1 MRFPEF
7 EGEWKK
13 KKFDQ
18 ICTIATGNKNTQDKE
33 GDGDYPFFVRSE
45 TIERINSYSFDGEA
59 ILTAGDGVGVGKI
72 FHYVNGKVGV
82 HQRVY
87 ILSDFKCFG
96 KYAYYYFTSRFY
108 NRVKRMS
115 AKNSVDSVRRDM
127 IAQMSISLPG
137 FDEQSKIA
145 RFLSLLDERIAT
157 QNKIIEDLK
166 LLKNTIRH
174 TLFTQLEKSDT
185 ETKLIKDVLDYEQPL
200 KYIVGN
206 TEYQNNSVL
215 TPVLTAN
222 KAFILGYTSE
232 KNNIYG
238 KGECIIFDD
247 FTMDLKYVDF
257 PFKIKSSAIKILT
270 PKSRIILK
278 YIYEYL
284 CFLNLVSND
293 HKRHYISEVES
304 ISIYVPLI
312 GMQNTFSNL
321 LSALDKKIQG
331 ESYYLNLLLSQKY
344 YLLRHIFV

>member
-157 QNKIIEDLK
+157 QNKIIEQYKSLINGLTHFALNGKQANVRLK
-166 LLKNTIRH
+166 DCVACN
-174 TLFTQLEKSDT
+174 S
-185 ETKLIKDVLDYEQPL
+185 
-200 KYIVGN
+200 
-206 TEYQNNSVL
+206 SVL
-215 TPVLTAN
+215 TESEFEGGKGLHPVYGATGIIAYSLQYTVGEDSILVIKDGANVGRVQYVTGKYSAIGTLNYLTA
-222 KAFILGYTSE
+222 KS
-232 KNNIYG
+232 
-238 KGECIIFDD
+238 D
-247 FTMDLKYVDF
+247 FSL
-257 PFKIKSSAIKILT
+257 
-270 PKSRIILK
+270 R
-278 YIYEYL
+278 YI
-284 CFLNLVSND
+284 
-293 HKRHYISEVES
+293 
-304 ISIYVPLI
+304 
-312 GMQNTFSNL
+312 
-321 LSALDKKIQG
+321 
-331 ESYYLNLLLSQKY
+331 Y
-344 YLLRHIFV
+344 YLLRCFNFDKYKVGSGIPHIYFKDYGNELIYCPPIEEQNKIAGILSLVERKLDLEQILLHTFSLHKQYILKKMFI

>member
-157 QNKIIEDLK
+157 QNKIIEQYKSLINGLTHFALNGKQANVRLK
-166 LLKNTIRH
+166 DCVACN
-174 TLFTQLEKSDT
+174 S
-185 ETKLIKDVLDYEQPL
+185 
-200 KYIVGN
+200 
-206 TEYQNNSVL
+206 SVL
-215 TPVLTAN
+215 TESEFEGGKGLHPVYGATGIIAYSLQYTVGEDSILVIKDGANVGRVQYVTGKYSAIGTLNYLTA
-222 KAFILGYTSE
+222 KS
-232 KNNIYG
+232 
-238 KGECIIFDD
+238 D
-247 FTMDLKYVDF
+247 FSL
-257 PFKIKSSAIKILT
+257 
-270 PKSRIILK
+270 R
-278 YIYEYL
+278 YI
-284 CFLNLVSND
+284 
-293 HKRHYISEVES
+293 
-304 ISIYVPLI
+304 
-312 GMQNTFSNL
+312 
-321 LSALDKKIQG
+321 
-331 ESYYLNLLLSQKY
+331 Y
-344 YLLRHIFV
+344 YLLRCFNFDKYKVGSGIPHIYFKDYGNELIYCPPIEEQNKIARILSLVERKLDLEQTLLHTFSLHKQYILKKMFI

>member
-157 QNKIIEDLK
+157 QNKIIE
-166 LLKNTIRH
+166 
-174 TLFTQLEKSDT
+174 QYKS
-185 ETKLIKDVLDYEQPL
+185 LIKGLTHFVLNGKQANTRL
-200 KYIVGN
+200 KDCVACNSSTLTESEFEGINGLHPVYGATGIIAYSSQYAVDENSILIIKDGASVGRVQYVTGKYSAIGTLN
-206 TEYQNNSVL
+206 Y
-215 TPVLTAN
+215 LTA
-222 KAFILGYTSE
+222 
-232 KNNIYG
+232 
-238 KGECIIFDD
+238 
-247 FTMDLKYVDF
+247 
-257 PFKIKSSAIKILT
+257 KSGFS
-270 PKSRIILK
+270 LK
-278 YIYEYL
+278 YIYY
-284 CFLNLVSND
+284 
-293 HKRHYISEVES
+293 
-304 ISIYVPLI
+304 
-312 GMQNTFSNL
+312 L
-321 LSALDKKIQG
+321 LSYFNFDKYKVGSGIPHIYFKDYGNELIYCPSIKEQNKIARILWQVEKKIDLEQI
-331 ESYYLNLLLSQKY
+331 LLDAYSLQKQ
-344 YLLRHIFV
+344 YLLKNMLI

>member
-33 GDGDYPFFVRSE
+33 VDGDYPFFVRSE

-157 QNKIIEDLK
+157 QNKIIEQYKSLINGLTHFALNGKQANVRLK
-166 LLKNTIRH
+166 DCVACN
-174 TLFTQLEKSDT
+174 S
-185 ETKLIKDVLDYEQPL
+185 
-200 KYIVGN
+200 
-206 TEYQNNSVL
+206 SVL
-215 TPVLTAN
+215 TESEFEGGKGLHPVYGATGIIAYSLQYTVGEDSILVIKDGANVGRVQYVTGKYSAIGTLNYLTA
-222 KAFILGYTSE
+222 KS
-232 KNNIYG
+232 
-238 KGECIIFDD
+238 D
-247 FTMDLKYVDF
+247 FSL
-257 PFKIKSSAIKILT
+257 
-270 PKSRIILK
+270 R
-278 YIYEYL
+278 YI
-284 CFLNLVSND
+284 
-293 HKRHYISEVES
+293 
-304 ISIYVPLI
+304 
-312 GMQNTFSNL
+312 
-321 LSALDKKIQG
+321 
-331 ESYYLNLLLSQKY
+331 Y
-344 YLLRHIFV
+344 YLLRCFNFDKYKVGSGIPHIYFKDYGNELIYCPPIEEQNKIAGILSLVERKLDLEQILLHTFSLHKQYILKKMFI